1 MELKKQVKN
10 KDSRI
15 KRNIV
20 LIVLAITLII
30 IYIVQRGEYLEI
42 KEIGENYI
50 PTFWKNFRY
59 IGIVGIINFIITFSI
74 IYFTT
79 SRVKKGL
86 KIFFEDEKREM
97 PRLPQKSI
105 AFIIAIIITVFSSNY
120 ILQKALMCFNNAQF
134 VIEEPVFG
142 YDIGYFVFIWPF
154 IELIITYSLLA
165 IVGSTIYGAIYYL
178 VAFNLEFDG
187 INLETLKNS
196 LLPKQGFNNLKVLA
210 ILLSI
215 FVLIETQNI
224 GVQKFITLS
233 TADSGAYFLYGAGTT
248 EINIK
253 LWAYIILAIIIVFS
267 VFRAISKFKKKETK
281 KVVKSILIVPAYLLL
296 VLLIMVGYNLI
307 FVNSN
312 ELDKEKQYIE
322 SNIKYTKIAYGVD
335 IEEKLLEDGGTITE
349 EQIASN
355 AETVN
360 NIPITNSE
368 LVIKDLNSSF
378 TSKGYYKYNNSNIA
392 IEPIDGE
399 YKLVFLTPRE
409 ISNGSGTY
417 NSKTYEYTHGYG
429 VIVTSATKTTET
441 GNLDHIQKSFEGT
454 DEKIKID
461 EPRIYFGMQTNSTV
475 VTNSNSKAEFDYPIL
490 DAYDNTENTYSGSA
504 GIEAGFLDRVVLAIK
519 EKDAKLLFSGNVKRD
534 SRIITN
540 RNIIERAKVIMP
552 YLTYDEQPYMVITNE
567 GKLVWVLDAYT
578 TSNNYPY
585 SQRTILKN
593 NGIVKDEINYIRNSI
608 KVIIDAYE
616 GETKFYITDK
626 TDPIAMVYKNIYPE
640 IFEEESIPEDIEEHF
655 VYPQYLYKIQAS
667 ILERYHN
674 IQPDVLYRS
683 NDVWQIATQ
692 NKNKISASTGSTIE
706 PYYTMVKTVDSNG
719 SYLGLVLPYTPYDK
733 QNVKAYLIGSCESDG
748 RNMLKLYTYSSDSNI
763 VGPMQLDM
771 QIEQDETI
779 STEINLLNVSGTKL
793 IKDMII
799 VPIDNNLIYVEPIYQ
814 QYVNEANSLPVLKKV
829 VVASGNKLA
838 IGNNFKEAI
847 NNLVSKNAVNIEIE
861 NTDDIDALITAVI
874 KANNNLQESTKSNNW
889 EQIGRDTK
897 TLQELIV
904 KLEAAQIEKNKIEE
918 EKNTVEQSNILVED

>member
-1 MELKKQVKN
+1 MELKKQVKD

-59 IGIVGIINFIITFSI
+59 IGIVGLINFIITFFV

-86 KIFFEDEKREM
+86 KIFFEDEKRDM

-105 AFIIAIIITVFSSNY
+105 AFIIATLVTIFSSNY
-120 ILQKALMCFNNAQF
+120 ILQKALLCFNNTQF

-154 IELIITYSLLA
+154 IELIVTYALIAVVS
-165 IVGSTIYGAIYYL
+165 STIYGAIYYL
-178 VAFNLEFDG
+178 IAFNVEFEG
-187 INLETLKNS
+187 INLETLKKS

-210 ILLSI
+210 VLISI
-215 FVLIETQNI
+215 FVLVETQNI
-224 GVQKFITLS
+224 GVQKFITLNTGDFES
-233 TADSGAYFLYGAGTT
+233 YFLYGAGTT

-253 LWAYIILAIIIVFS
+253 LWAYIILAVVIIFS
-267 VFRAISKFKKKETK
+267 AFRAINKFKKKETK
-281 KVVKSILIVPAYLLL
+281 KVVKSILIVPVYLLI
-296 VLLIMVGYNLI
+296 VLLVMVGYNLI

-312 ELDKEKQYIE
+312 ELDKEKENILN
-322 SNIKYTKIAYGVD
+322 NIKYTKIAYGVD
-335 IEEKLLEDGGTITE
+335 IEEEHLEDGGTITE
-349 EQIASN
+349 SQIASN
-355 AETVN
+355 TETVN

-368 LVIKDLNSSF
+368 LVLKDLNSSF
-378 TSKGYYKYNNSNIA
+378 TSKGYYKYANSNIS
-392 IEPIDGE
+392 IEKIDGE
-399 YKLVFLTPRE
+399 YKLVFITPRE
-409 ISNGSGTY
+409 ISSGNGTY
-417 NSKTYEYTHGYG
+417 NNKTYEYTHGYG
-429 VIVTSATKTTET
+429 VIVTSATDTLDL
-441 GNLDHIQKSFEGT
+441 GNLNHIQKSFEGN
-454 DEKIKID
+454 DEKIKIE
-461 EPRIYFGMQTNSTV
+461 EPRIYFGLQTNSTV
-475 VTNSNSKAEFDYPIL
+475 VTNSNNKAEFDYPIL
-490 DAYDNTENTYSGSA
+490 DAYNNTENIYDGNA
-504 GIEAGFLDRVVLAIK
+504 GIEAGFLDRVVLSIK

-534 SRIITN
+534 SKIITN

-552 YLTYDEQPYMVITNE
+552 YLTYDEAPYMVITND
-567 GKLVWVLDAYT
+567 GNLVWVLDAYT

-593 NGIVKDEINYIRNSI
+593 NGIVKNEINYIRNSI
-608 KVIIDAYE
+608 KVTIDAYD

-640 IFEEESIPEDIEEHF
+640 VFEEDDIPEDIEEHF
-655 VYPQYLYKIQAS
+655 VYPKYLYEIQSS
-667 ILERYHN
+667 ILKRYHN
-674 IQPDVLYRS
+674 VQPDVLYRS
-683 NDVWQIATQ
+683 SDVWQIATQ
-692 NKNKISASTGSTIE
+692 NKNKLSASTGSEID

-719 SYLGLVLPYTPYDK
+719 SYLGLVLPYTPYEK
-733 QNVKAYLIGSCESDG
+733 QNVKAYLIGSCESKG
-748 RNMLKLYTYSSDSNI
+748 KNILKLYTYSSDTNI

-771 QIEQDETI
+771 QIEQDESI
-779 STEINLLNVSGTKL
+779 SAEINLLNVSGTKL

-904 KLEAAQIEKNKIEE
+904 KLEAAQIEKNKENITEE
-918 EKNTVEQSNILVED
+918 TNTVYED